1 MKELVLDAR
10 WLSTGIGTY
19 TLSLIRELHSRSEI
33 SLRLVTLPQ
42 HAARL
47 KPYCSDLGLVDAS
60 MYSIKEQI
68 AVARAARDSGL
79 LHVPHYNAP
88 VMYQGTL
95 LVTIHDLTHILDRAY
110 KKTLKSK
117 LYASLII
124 HTVARKAKHIFT
136 PSEYS
141 KRTIIERL
149 GLPENK
155 VTVSYCGVAS
165 HFYPEDRQKAATV
178 MQRECGVKRPY
189 ILFVGNL
196 KPHKNISGLLK
207 AYAKLTRQ
215 SSPSCELVIVG
226 EGAKG
231 APMLKALA
239 SQLGIEKRTKFI
251 ASVTD
256 DVLRCAYSAAQV
268 TVLPSF
274 EEGFGLPVIESMA
287 CGTPVACSNTAAL
300 PEVGGSAATYF
311 DPEDPDSIA
320 AAIRSLM
327 ESADRWKKQQQL
339 GFENISRFSWSTCAE
354 RHLEV
359 YRRYVTAP
367 SSN

>member
-1 MKELVLDAR
+1 MGSLLLDAR
-10 WLSTGIGTY
+10 WLSTGIGAY
-19 TLSLIRELHSRSEI
+19 TLNLIKEIHSCSDI
-33 SLRLVTLPQ
+33 NLRLVTLPR
-42 HAARL
+42 HAEQL
-47 KPYCSDLGLVDAS
+47 KTFCRDVGLVDAS
-60 MYSIKEQI
+60 MYSIKEQF
-68 AVARAARDSGL
+68 AVACAARDSSV

-95 LVTIHDLTHILDRAY
+95 LVTILDLTHILDRTY
-110 KKTLKSK
+110 KRTLKSR
-117 LYASLII
+117 LYARPILSL
-124 HTVARKAKHIFT
+124 VSKKAKHIFT
-136 PSEYS
+136 LSEYS
-141 KRTIIERL
+141 KRTLIEGL
-149 GLPENK
+149 GLPEDK
-155 VTVSYCGVAS
+155 VTVTYCGVGS
-165 HFYPEDRQKAATV
+165 HFYPEDRDKAAEV
-178 MQRECGVKRPY
+178 MQRECGVTRPY

-196 KPHKNISGLLK
+196 KPHKNISALLR

-215 SSPSCELVIVG
+215 SSQDCELVIVG

-239 SQLGIEKRTKFI
+239 SQLGIQKRTKFI
-251 ASVTD
+251 SSVTD

-311 DPEDPDSIA
+311 DPEDPDSIP
-320 AAIRSLM
+320 AAILSLM

-354 RHLEV
+354 IHLEV
-359 YRRYVTAP
+359 YRRYVM
-367 SSN
+367 N